1 MSPAAIKGQK
11 PAANYRPAGGINQW
25 PVFIALSL

>member
-11 PAANYRPAGGINQW
+11 PAANYRLAGGINEW
-25 PVFIALSL
+25 PVFTALGL